1 MFQMSLLRSTR
12 TPVDSAVDEL
22 MKAIPPTAECA
33 IGAVVAAAESVCGEP
48 IEVEHEAL
56 PPGRYG
62 MCVRS
67 PHGHA
72 IYLASNLAGDLRAHT
87 VLHELGHV
95 LLGHND
101 LPIDHGVDRLTA
113 HLTGATDTVQTCVT
127 PQYRE
132 WAQREEDAE
141 RFASTVGRRWRRGMN
156 TRHLSRLDEAF
167 G

>member
-1 MFQMSLLRSTR
+1 MRRFLRPDR
-12 TPVDSAVDEL
+12 TAVDAAVDEL
-22 MKAIPPTAECA
+22 MAAIPPAAECK
-33 IGAVVAAAESVCGEP
+33 ISAVVGAAESVCGEP
-48 IEVEHEAL
+48 IVVKHETQ
-56 PPGRYG
+56 PVGRYG
-62 MCVRS
+62 MCVRTAE
-67 PHGHA
+67 GHV
-72 IYLASNLAGDLRAHT
+72 IYLASDLSGDLRSHT

-101 LPIDHGVDRLTA
+101 LPVARGRDRLTA
-113 HLTGATDTVQTCVT
+113 HLTGEPQPVQTCIV

-132 WAQREEDAE
+132 WAQRENDAE